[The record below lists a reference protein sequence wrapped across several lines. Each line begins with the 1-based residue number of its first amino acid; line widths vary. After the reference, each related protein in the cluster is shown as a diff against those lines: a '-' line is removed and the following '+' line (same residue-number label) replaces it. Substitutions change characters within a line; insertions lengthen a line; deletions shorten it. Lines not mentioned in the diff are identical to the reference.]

1 MKRAIVLALL
11 LLVAPLVSACYNPM
25 DSLAVEVRLNKPGI
39 YYDLIPLK
47 DAKNVIIENG
57 SIIYRSH
64 YDERVAVILKEVNS
78 SLRVRIQIPAKS
90 FESNYAYTSF
100 ETPLLISN
108 QSLEQIKA
116 LGWDVEDYTFR
127 KRSLFVQISSR
138 KGDECKSD
146 LECATGGCSGEVCT
160 TRDKAGEIVTPCI
173 YAEWYDCLRLTQC
186 GCYNGVCTWKPNSD
200 FEKCLKEHG
209 IDPSKVIKLPTAEVY
224 IADYGKKKPSEDD
237 LNELKAL
244 FEELGIACAFGDMEF
259 KTETTNAPVGVIDPY
274 SFDFKEA
281 LRVEL
286 EWLKEKGIISISNE
300 DIEAIVEV
308 AEKGKSGYNS
318 HIGWYEKEGKYS
330 WIAYDES
337 DNPLLLKCVG
347 QPFEF
352 KLPEGEIELP
362 QTTTPS
368 DTTSQQTGT
377 ICGPG
382 LILGLVLVARV
393 FRK

>member
-25 DSLAVEVRLNKPGI
+25 DSLAVEVRLNKPDI

-200 FEKCLKEHG
+200 FEKCLKE
-209 IDPSKVIKLPTAEVY
+209 PPLPRFT
-224 IADYGKKKPSEDD
+224 
-237 LNELKAL
+237 
-244 FEELGIACAFGDMEF
+244 
-259 KTETTNAPVGVIDPY
+259 
-274 SFDFKEA
+274 
-281 LRVEL
+281 
-286 EWLKEKGIISISNE
+286 
-300 DIEAIVEV
+300 
-308 AEKGKSGYNS
+308 
-318 HIGWYEKEGKYS
+318 
-330 WIAYDES
+330 
-337 DNPLLLKCVG
+337 
-347 QPFEF
+347 
-352 KLPEGEIELP
+352 
-362 QTTTPS
+362 
-368 DTTSQQTGT
+368 
-377 ICGPG
+377 
-382 LILGLVLVARV
+382 
-393 FRK
+393 